1 LRACSGVNPTQ
12 PGRFAFMDVLRNR
25 FSPSPRAFTL
35 IELLVVIAII
45 AILAG
50 MLLPALSRAKAK
62 AQSITCINNLK
73 QWSLAMTM
81 YAQDYQE
88 TVPEEGNVTLRINED
103 ENKESWYNVVP
114 PSIRLQSLLALYS
127 RTNIPLPGNR
137 TLFSCPTAAKPTI
150 PPNLNG
156 RIFFMFGMNGRLC
169 INRSGRNGGPNTKLP
184 SVQRPSDTIFLAEVD
199 GNSANAN
206 RTQSNVTG
214 QYAVGRHAGR
224 GNFALVDGS
233 ARSYRTNEFLRTSDE
248 SNNAT
253 AEWSRDRVVY
263 WYPSAETPN

>member
-1 LRACSGVNPTQ
+1 MNSL
-12 PGRFAFMDVLRNR
+12 
-25 FSPSPRAFTL
+25 PRPRSEGFTL

-50 MLLPALSRAKAK
+50 MLLPALSKAKAK
-62 AQSITCINNLK
+62 AQSITCLNNLK

-81 YAQDYQE
+81 YAQEYQDA
-88 TVPEEGNVTLRINED
+88 VPEEGNVTLRIMED
-103 ENKESWYNVVP
+103 ENREAWYNTVP
-114 PSIRLQSLLALYS
+114 PSIRLQSLVDLYT

-137 TLFSCPTAAKPTI
+137 TLFSCPVATKPTI
-150 PPNLNG
+150 PPNING
-156 RIFFMFGMNGRLC
+156 RVFFMFGMNGRLC
-169 INRSGRNGGPNTKLP
+169 INRSGRNGGPNTRLSNVP
-184 SVQRPSDTIFLAEVD
+184 RPSDTIFLAEVD
-199 GNSANAN
+199 GNSATAN

-214 QYAVGRHAGR
+214 QYAVGRHMGR

-233 ARSYRTNEFLRTSDE
+233 ARAYRTNEFTRSADE

-263 WYPSAETPN
+263 WYPSVETPN

>member
-1 LRACSGVNPTQ
+1 
-12 PGRFAFMDVLRNR
+12 MDVFRIRSLRR
-25 FSPSPRAFTL
+25 HGAFTL

-50 MLLPALSRAKAK
+50 MLLPALAKSKTK
-62 AQSITCINNLK
+62 AQGIACLNNLK

-81 YAQDYQE
+81 YAQEYQDA
-88 TVPEEGNVTLRINED
+88 VPEEGNVTLRIMED
-103 ENKESWYNVVP
+103 ENKEAWYNTVP
-114 PSIRLQSLLALYS
+114 PSIRLQSLVDLYT

-137 TLFSCPTAAKPTI
+137 TLFSCPVAIKPTI
-150 PPNLNG
+150 PPNING
-156 RIFFMFGMNGRLC
+156 RVFFMFGMNGRLC
-169 INRSGRNGGPNTKLP
+169 INRSGRNGGPNTRLSNVP
-184 SVQRPSDTIFLAEVD
+184 RPSDTIFLAEVD
-199 GNSANAN
+199 GNSATAN

-233 ARSYRTNEFLRTSDE
+233 ARSYRTNEFTRSADE

-263 WYPSAETPN
+263 WYPSVETPN

>member
-1 LRACSGVNPTQ
+1 
-12 PGRFAFMDVLRNR
+12 MDVLRIQSLR
-25 FSPSPRAFTL
+25 RHGAFTL

-50 MLLPALSRAKAK
+50 MLLPALSKAKAK
-62 AQSITCINNLK
+62 AQSITCLNNLK

-81 YAQDYQE
+81 YAQEYQDA
-88 TVPEEGNVTLRINED
+88 VPEEGNVTLRIMED
-103 ENKESWYNVVP
+103 ENKEAWYNTVP
-114 PSIRLQSLLALYS
+114 PSIRLQSLVDLYT

-137 TLFSCPTAAKPTI
+137 TLFSCPVATKPTI
-150 PPNLNG
+150 PPNING
-156 RIFFMFGMNGRLC
+156 RVFFMFGMNGRLC
-169 INRSGRNGGPNTKLP
+169 INRSGRNGGPNTRLSNVP
-184 SVQRPSDTIFLAEVD
+184 RPSDTIFLAEVD
-199 GNSANAN
+199 GNSATAN

-214 QYAVGRHAGR
+214 QYAVGRHGGR

-233 ARSYRTNEFLRTSDE
+233 ARSYRTNEFTRSADE

-263 WYPSAETPN
+263 WYPSVETPN